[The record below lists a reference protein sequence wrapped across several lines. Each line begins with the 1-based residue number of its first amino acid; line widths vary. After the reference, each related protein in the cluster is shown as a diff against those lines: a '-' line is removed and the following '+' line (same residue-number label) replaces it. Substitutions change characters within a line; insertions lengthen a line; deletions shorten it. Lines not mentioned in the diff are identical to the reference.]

1 MSQICYFLCLPRTE
15 RPEGSGYLDQVHV
28 WCVLHVT
35 KPRFHFSS
43 ASCPRIDLPLPCS
56 NREGWAVVYFPRV
69 HAIVCTQTY
78 TSVRTHT
85 HTHTHTQSLTF
96 IYIIYIYTYVFH
108 IYLHIH
114 AQIFTST
121 QTSIL
126 SHLLIHK
133 CMCMHS

>member
-56 NREGWAVVYFPRV
+56 NRQGWAVVYFPRV

-85 HTHTHTQSLTF
+85 HTHRVSHSYTS
-96 IYIIYIYTYVFH
+96 YIYTYVFH